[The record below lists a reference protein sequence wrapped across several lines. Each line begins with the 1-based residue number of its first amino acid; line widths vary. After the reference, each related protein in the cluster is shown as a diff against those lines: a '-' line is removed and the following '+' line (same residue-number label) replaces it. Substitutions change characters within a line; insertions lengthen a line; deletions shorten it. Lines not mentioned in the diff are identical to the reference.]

1 MNSLISE
8 KVVIVPGDITCED
21 LGVKDSALIDQMWCQ
36 IDVIVNLAATTNF
49 DERYIVFEPIQLLV
63 IICFKQLRYTMLY
76 QPNKENSVLPLIN
89 LSF

>member
-21 LGVKDSALIDQMWCQ
+21 LGVKDCALIDQMWSQ

-63 IICFKQLRYTMLY
+63 IIFFKRFRYTISY
-76 QPNKENSVLPLIN
+76 RSNKDKLVN
-89 LSF
+89 L